1 MSTFNFDP
9 ELLFRRRRPRVVRS
23 PRYTRFRKIALIV
36 LAVIV
41 VLVIVALALAQLRV
55 NFLYLSSLGH
65 SNVFW
70 TPLIA
75 QVVLFL
81 IGLIITG
88 GLVGASVPF
97 WARAIRGI
105 DALSGRVTFWTG
117 IAIAILA
124 GIGGGAH
131 LAGSWQD
138 VLLFLHG
145 HAFGATDPVFHMDYG
160 FFVFTLPVI
169 DAFAAM
175 LWGGV
180 VVGFLGALAVV
191 GVALMV
197 IHAPNELDVQL
208 HPAKGMSADDA
219 LRIGTRHAGVAL
231 IGIFIMAALGAHF
244 GVYHLATESN
254 SQYSFVG
261 PNATDLNV
269 LIPVLSALQWIALIF
284 AVATGALLLRT
295 SRRRPTWGTVAWMGG
310 VLGGWLVLAGALT
323 SIPEAVYTATAVNP
337 NAEQAQA
344 KSIDNYLTS
353 SRYAWGLEATATQAT
368 ATTPSSSP
376 SVVDKPFNTVES
388 PILTTDLGAD
398 PTTLE
403 NIRVQDPTQLPAVL
417 NQLDRTRSYQT
428 FDNNVTI
435 DRYPNAS
442 GQETEV
448 MIGVREIAEGDIPN
462 SNFVNDTF
470 VYTHGYGITAVSVN
484 QVGDEGEPNILDGK
498 EPLQQVDTTAPPA
511 LSFGATGSG
520 NTAGNPE
527 IYCGEQTTQPV
538 VVNSKALEFNYPST
552 PDAYIHAG
560 PGMAG
565 FTINN
570 PIDKLATSI
579 AEFGG
584 LNLFLSN
591 IPNSQSEVLMNRT
604 VDQRIQSIA
613 PFLTVDSDPYI
624 VADPQTDDLMWIADA
639 YVETGNFPES
649 DNVSGIS
656 YQRNAVKAVVDAR
669 TCAVTLYAV
678 DMNEPLT
685 AAWNGIYPGLLH
697 PISQMPS
704 VLVQHLRYPED
715 LFSNQVKVYAQV
727 HVDEEGCGVPGG
739 VCLPVSNPQVA
750 SDFFSKNDFYSPSQ
764 GLQPDGTVVTTTPQY
779 VELTLPGSS
788 APEFVLMQT
797 FSPYQSGSGGQ
808 ATNMTAW
815 LAAESDYTTTDHP
828 PLVAV
833 PLGNN
838 TNVRGPYQFDNNS
851 NTDPTISEE
860 RTLVGQSGSQV
871 YLGNVIVLPFN
882 DDSFLFVRPFYVLP
896 NQASGVSFPQLRFVI
911 VGTQNSVAMG
921 TSLSAAIATLYN
933 VTTLPVGLAPPT
945 TTAPASPEAT
955 PVASPGASPTPT
967 ASPSASSPSGAYTS
981 QELLL
986 ITDLVTQEANLKA
999 DYASGNLSAAGQA
1012 QAAINADITQLDQLL
1027 TSGGVPLPT
1036 PTATP
1041 AGATPTPSP

>member
-1 MSTFNFDP
+1 VSTFNFDP
-9 ELLFRRRRPRVVRS
+9 QLLFQRRRPRVVRG

-36 LAVIV
+36 VAVIV

-55 NFLYLSSLGH
+55 NYLYLSSLGH
-65 SNVFW
+65 TNVFW

-75 QVVLFL
+75 QVVLFV
-81 IGLIITG
+81 IGLVITG

-97 WARAIRGI
+97 WARAVRGI
-105 DALSGRVTFWTG
+105 DAFAGRLTFWTG
-117 IAIAILA
+117 IAIAVLA

-138 VLLFLHG
+138 VLLFIHG

-160 FFVFTLPVI
+160 FFVFALPVI
-169 DAFAAM
+169 DSVAAM

-180 VVGFLGALAVV
+180 IVGFLGAIAVV

-197 IHAPNELDVQL
+197 IHAPDELDVQL

-244 GVYHLATESN
+244 GVYHLATEQN

-284 AVATGALLLRT
+284 AVAIGALLVRR

-323 SIPEAVYTATAVNP
+323 IIPEAVYTATAVNP

-353 SRYAWGLEATATQAT
+353 SRYAWGLE
-368 ATTPSSSP
+368 TTGSSP
-376 SVVDKPFNTVES
+376 SVVDKPFKTVVT
-388 PILTTDLGAD
+388 PTLTGDLAAD
-398 PTTLE
+398 PGTLA
-403 NIRVQDPTQLPAVL
+403 NIRVLDPTQLPAVL
-417 NQLDRTRSYQT
+417 NQVDRTRAYQT

-435 DRYPNAS
+435 DRYPNGS

-448 MIGVREIAEGDIPN
+448 MVGVREISEGDIPN
-462 SNFVNDTF
+462 SNFVNNAF

-484 QVGDEGEPNILDGK
+484 EIGPEGEPNILDGK
-498 EPLQQVDTTAPPA
+498 EPLQQVDSSAPPA
-511 LSFGATGSG
+511 LDFGGTGG
-520 NTAGNPE
+520 TPE
-527 IYCGEQTTQPV
+527 IYCGEQTSQPV
-538 VVNSKALEFNYPST
+538 VVNTNQLEFNYPST

-560 PGMAG
+560 TGMAG

-579 AEFGG
+579 TEFGG

-591 IPNSQSEVLMNRT
+591 IPNSQSTVLMNRT

-624 VADPQTDDLMWIADA
+624 VVDSQTGDLMWIADA
-639 YVETGNFPES
+639 YAETGNFPES
-649 DNVSGIS
+649 DNVNGIS
-656 YQRNAVKAVVDAR
+656 YQRNAVKAVVNAR

-697 PISQMPS
+697 PLSQMPS
-704 VLVQHLRYPED
+704 FLVQHLRYPED

-727 HVDEEGCGVPGG
+727 HVDDQ
-739 VCLPVSNPQVA
+739 LPVSNPQVA
-750 SDFFSKNDFYSPSQ
+750 ADFFAKNDFYSLAQ
-764 GLQPDGTVVTTTPQY
+764 GLQPDGTPVTTTPQY
-779 VELTLPGSS
+779 LELTLPGNP
-788 APEFVLMQT
+788 APQFVLMQT
-797 FSPYQSGSGGQ
+797 FSPYNSGSGGQ
-808 ATNMTAW
+808 ASNMTAW

-851 NTDPTISEE
+851 NTDPAISQQ
-860 RTLVGQSGSQV
+860 RTLLGESGSQV
-871 YLGNVIVLPFN
+871 VLGNVIVLPFN

-896 NQASGVSFPQLRFVI
+896 NQSSGVSFPQLRYVI
-911 VGTQNSVAMG
+911 VGTQNSVALG
-921 TSLSAAIATLYN
+921 TTLPTALEALYST
-933 VTTLPVGLAPPT
+933 TTLPVGLTPT
-945 TTAPASPEAT
+945 ATSPSPSPSPSPGAT
-955 PVASPGASPTPT
+955 PTPTASPGASPPAGGYTP
-967 ASPSASSPSGAYTS
+967 
-981 QELLL
+981 QELAL
-986 ITDLVTQEANLKA
+986 IGDLVTQEANLKA
-999 DYASGNLSAAGQA
+999 DYASGNLAAAGQA
-1012 QAAINADITQLDQLL
+1012 QAAINSDVSQLQLL
-1027 TSGGVPLPT
+1027 LAASGVSLPT
-1036 PTATP
+1036 PSATP
-1041 AGATPTPSP
+1041 AAASPTPSP

>member
-9 ELLFRRRRPRVVRS
+9 ELLFRRRRPRVVRT

-36 LAVIV
+36 IAVIV

-55 NFLYLSSLGH
+55 NYLYLSSLGH
-65 SNVFW
+65 TNVFW

-81 IGLIITG
+81 IGAVITG

-97 WARAIRGI
+97 WARAVRGI
-105 DALSGRVTFWTG
+105 DALSGRITFWAG
-117 IAIAILA
+117 IAIAVLA

-138 VLLFLHG
+138 VLLFIHG

-169 DAFAAM
+169 DSFSAL
-175 LWGGV
+175 LWGG
-180 VVGFLGALAVV
+180 AVV
-191 GVALMV
+191 GLLGAVAVVCVALMI
-197 IHAPNELDVQL
+197 IHAPDELDVQL
-208 HPAKGMSADDA
+208 HPAKGMSPDDA
-219 LRIGTRHAGVAL
+219 LRIGIRHAGVAL
-231 IGIFIMAALGAHF
+231 IGVFIMAALGAHF
-244 GVYHLATESN
+244 GVYHLATEQN
-254 SQYSFVG
+254 SQYAFVG

-269 LIPVLSALQWIALIF
+269 LIPVLSALQWIALVF
-284 AVATGALLLRT
+284 AVAIGALLVRR

-310 VLGGWLVLAGALT
+310 VLAGWLVVAGALT
-323 SIPEAVYTATAVNP
+323 IIPEAVYTATAVNP

-353 SRYAWGLEATATQAT
+353 SRYAWGLETTGGQASVVAEPFKT
-368 ATTPSSSP
+368 VVSP
-376 SVVDKPFNTVES
+376 S
-388 PILTTDLGAD
+388 LTGDLAAD
-398 PTTLE
+398 PGTLA
-403 NIRVQDPTQLPAVL
+403 NIRVQDPTQLPAALDQV
-417 NQLDRTRSYQT
+417 DRTRSYQT

-435 DRYPNAS
+435 DRYRNAS
-442 GQETEV
+442 GQDTEV
-448 MIGVREIAEGDIPN
+448 MIGVREISEADIPN
-462 SNFVNDTF
+462 SNFVNDAF
-470 VYTHGYGITAVSVN
+470 VYTHGYGITAVSVS
-484 QVGDEGEPNILDGK
+484 QIGAEGEPDILDGK
-498 EPLQQVDTTAPPA
+498 EPLQQVAAGAPPA
-511 LSFGATGSG
+511 LSSVS
-520 NTAGNPE
+520 NPE
-527 IYCGEQTTQPV
+527 IYCGEQTNQPV
-538 VVNSKALEFNYPST
+538 VVNTNQLEFNYPST

-560 PGMAG
+560 SGMAG

-579 AEFGG
+579 SEFGG

-591 IPNSQSEVLMNRT
+591 IPNSQSEVLINRT

-624 VADPQTDDLMWIADA
+624 VADPQTGDLMWIADA

-678 DMNEPLT
+678 DLNEPLT

-727 HVDEEGCGVPGG
+727 QVDDT
-739 VCLPVSNPQVA
+739 LPVSNPQVA
-750 SDFFSKNDFYSPSQ
+750 ADFFSKNNFYTPSQ
-764 GLQPDGTVVTTTPQY
+764 GLQPGGTVVTTTPQY
-779 VELTLPGSS
+779 VELTLPGSTTS
-788 APEFVLMQT
+788 QFVLMQT

-833 PLGNN
+833 TLGNN

-851 NTDPTISEE
+851 NTDPTISQQ
-860 RTLVGQSGSQV
+860 RTLLGASGSQV
-871 YLGNVIVLPFN
+871 VLGNVIVLPFN
-882 DDSFLFVRPFYVLP
+882 DESFLFIRPFYVLP
-896 NQASGVSFPQLRFVI
+896 NQSSGVSFPQLRYVI
-911 VGTQNSVAMG
+911 VGTQDSVAEG
-921 TSLSAAIATLYN
+921 TSLSAALATLYN
-933 VTTLPVGLAPPT
+933 VTTLPSGLAPPGS
-945 TTAPASPEAT
+945 TAPASPEAT
-955 PVASPGASPTPT
+955 PVASPGASPT
-967 ASPSASSPSGAYTS
+967 ASPSASAPAGGYTAP
-981 QELLL
+981 ELA
-986 ITDLVTQEANLKA
+986 IISDLVTQEASLKA

-1012 QAAINADITQLDQLL
+1012 QAAINSDINQLETLL
-1027 TSGGVPLPT
+1027 ASGGVSLPT
-1036 PTATP
+1036 ASATP
-1041 AGATPTPSP
+1041 AATSQTASP

>member
-1 MSTFNFDP
+1 
-9 ELLFRRRRPRVVRS
+9 LLFQRRRPRVVRS

-36 LAVIV
+36 VAVIV
-41 VLVIVALALAQLRV
+41 VLVVVALALAQLRV
-55 NFLYLSSLGH
+55 NYLYLSSLGH

-75 QVVLFL
+75 QVILFL
-81 IGLIITG
+81 IGLVITG
-88 GLVGASVPF
+88 GLVGLSVPF
-97 WARAIRGI
+97 WTRAVRGV
-105 DALSGRVTFWTG
+105 DALAGRITFWSG
-117 IAIAILA
+117 IAIAVLA

-138 VLLFLHG
+138 VLLFIHG

-169 DAFAAM
+169 DSISAL
-175 LWGGV
+175 LWGGAV
-180 VVGFLGALAVV
+180 LGLLGALAVV
-191 GVALMV
+191 AVALLV
-197 IHAPNELDVQL
+197 IHAPDELNVQF

-219 LRIGTRHAGVAL
+219 LRIGTLHAGVAL
-231 IGIFIMAALGAHF
+231 VGILVLAALGAHF

-269 LIPVLSALQWIALIF
+269 LIPVLTALQWIALVF
-284 AVATGALLLRT
+284 AVAVGAILVRR

-310 VLGGWLVLAGALT
+310 LLGGWLVLAGALT
-323 SIPEAVYTATAVNP
+323 IIPEAVYTATAVNP

-344 KSIDNYLTS
+344 KSIDDYLTS
-353 SRYAWGLEATATQAT
+353 SRYAWGLETTGSQA
-368 ATTPSSSP
+368 
-376 SVVDKPFNTVES
+376 SVVDKPFNSVVT
-388 PILTTDLGAD
+388 PTLTGDLAAD
-398 PTTLE
+398 PGTLA

-417 NQLDRTRSYQT
+417 NQVDRTRSYQT
-428 FDNNVTI
+428 FDNNATI

-442 GQETEV
+442 GQDTEV
-448 MIGVREIAEGDIPN
+448 MIGVREISEGDIPN
-462 SNFVNDTF
+462 SNFVNNTF
-470 VYTHGYGITAVSVN
+470 VYTHGYGITAVSVS
-484 QVGDEGEPNILDGK
+484 QVGVEGEPDILDGK
-498 EPLQQVDTTAPPA
+498 EPLQKVDSSAPPA
-511 LSFGATGSG
+511 LDFDGTG
-520 NTAGNPE
+520 GNPE
-527 IYCGEQTTQPV
+527 VYCGEQTSQPV
-538 VVNSKALEFNYPST
+538 VVNTNQLEFNYPST

-560 PGMAG
+560 TGMAG

-579 AEFGG
+579 TEFGG

-591 IPNSQSEVLMNRT
+591 IPNSQSMVLMNRT

-624 VADPQTDDLMWIADA
+624 VADPQTGDLMWIADA
-639 YVETGNFPES
+639 YVETGSFPES

-656 YQRNAVKAVVDAR
+656 YQRNAVKAVVNAR

-704 VLVQHLRYPED
+704 FLVQHLRYPEN

-727 HVDEEGCGVPGG
+727 HVDAT
-739 VCLPVSNPQVA
+739 LPVSNPQVA
-750 SDFFSKNDFYSPSQ
+750 ADFFAKNDFYSASQ

-779 VELTLPGSS
+779 VELTLPGNPS
-788 APEFVLMQT
+788 PQFVLMQT

-808 ATNMTAW
+808 ASNMTAW

-921 TSLSAAIATLYN
+921 TSLSTAIATLYN
-933 VTTLPVGLAPPT
+933 VTTLPAGLAPPG
-945 TTAPASPEAT
+945 TTAAASPEAT

-967 ASPSASSPSGAYTS
+967 ASPSVSAPAGGYTP
-981 QELLL
+981 QELA
-986 ITDLVTQEANLKA
+986 IISDLVTQEANLKA

-1012 QAAINADITQLDQLL
+1012 QAAINSDISQLELL
-1027 TSGGVPLPT
+1027 LAAGGVSLPT
-1036 PTATP
+1036 PSATP
-1041 AGATPTPSP
+1041 AAASPTPSP

>member
-1 MSTFNFDP
+1 VSTFNFDP

-23 PRYTRFRKIALIV
+23 GRYNRLRKIALIV
-36 LAVIV
+36 VAAIV

-65 SNVFW
+65 TNVFW

-75 QVVLFL
+75 QVVLFV
-81 IGLIITG
+81 IGFVITG
-88 GLVGASVPF
+88 GLIGASVPF
-97 WARAIRGI
+97 WARAVRGI
-105 DALSGRVTFWTG
+105 DAFAGRLTFWTG
-117 IAIAILA
+117 VAIALLA
-124 GIGGGAH
+124 AIGGGAH

-145 HAFGATDPVFHMDYG
+145 HAFGAEDPVFHMDYG

-169 DAFAAM
+169 DSVAAM

-180 VVGFLGALAVV
+180 IVGFLGALAVV
-191 GVALMV
+191 GAALTV
-197 IHAPNELDVQL
+197 IHAPDELDVQL

-231 IGIFIMAALGAHF
+231 IGIFVMAALGAHF
-244 GVYHLATESN
+244 GAYHLATESN

-261 PNATDLNV
+261 PNASDLNV
-269 LIPVLSALQWIALIF
+269 LIPVLGALQWIALLF
-284 AVATGALLLRT
+284 AVAIGALLVRRL
-295 SRRRPTWGTVAWMGG
+295 RRRPTWGTVAWMGG
-310 VLGGWLVLAGALT
+310 ILGGWLILAGALT
-323 SIPEAVYTATAVNP
+323 IIPEAVYTATAVTP

-353 SRYAWGLEATATQAT
+353 SRYAWGLTATATKAT
-368 ATTPSSSP
+368 ATTPSSPP
-376 SVVDKPFNTVES
+376 SVVNSALVVNPTAT
-388 PILTTDLGAD
+388 LDLGAD
-398 PTTLE
+398 PTTLA

-417 NQLDRTRSYQT
+417 DQVDRTRSYQT
-428 FDNNVTI
+428 FDNNITI

-448 MIGVREIAEGDIPN
+448 MIGVREIAEPDIPSN
-462 SNFVNDTF
+462 SFVNQTF
-470 VYTHGYGITAVSVN
+470 VYTHGYGITAVSVS
-484 QVGDEGEPNILDGK
+484 QVGAEGEPDILDGK
-498 EPLQQVDTTAPPA
+498 EPLQQVDSTAPPD
-511 LSFGATGSG
+511 LSFGATGTS
-520 NTAGNPE
+520 TAGNPE
-527 IYCGEQTTQPV
+527 LYCGEQTTQPV

-579 AEFGG
+579 TEFGG

-591 IPNSQSEVLMNRT
+591 LTTSQSEVLMNRT

-624 VADPQTDDLMWIADA
+624 VVDPQTGDLMWIADA

-649 DNVSGIS
+649 DNVNGIS
-656 YQRNAVKAVVDAR
+656 YQRNAVKAVVNAR

-678 DMNEPLT
+678 DMQEPLT

-704 VLVQHLRYPED
+704 FLVQHLRYPED
-715 LFSNQVKVYAQV
+715 LFSNQVKVYGQV
-727 HVDEEGCGVPGG
+727 QVDDQ
-739 VCLPVSNPQVA
+739 LPVSNPQVA
-750 SDFFSKNDFYSPSQ
+750 ADFFSKNDFFTASQ
-764 GLQPDGTVVTTTPQY
+764 GLQPDGSSVTTTPQY
-779 VELTLPGSS
+779 VELTLPGSTT
-788 APEFVLMQT
+788 PEFVLMQT
-797 FSPYQSGSGGQ
+797 FSPYQNGSGEQ

-833 PLGNN
+833 TLGNN

-851 NTDPTISEE
+851 NTDPTISQQ
-860 RTLVGQSGSQV
+860 RTLLGESGSQV
-871 YLGNVIVLPFN
+871 VLGNVIVLPFN

-896 NQASGVSFPQLRFVI
+896 NQSGGTSFPQLRYVI

-921 TSLSAAIATLYN
+921 TSLSTALAA
-933 VTTLPVGLAPPT
+933 LPNT
-945 TTAPASPEAT
+945 TTPAS
-955 PVASPGASPTPT
+955 GASPPATSPT
-967 ASPSASSPSGAYTS
+967 ASPSPSPSPSPGATASPTASGYTS
-981 QELLL
+981 QELE
-986 ITDLVTQEANLKA
+986 IISDLVAQEANLKA

-1036 PTATP
+1036 PTASP
-1041 AGATPTPSP
+1041 AATPTPSP